1 MTNGKHGDIA
11 KGRGA
16 GSDHYDI
23 ISAAT
28 VQSGAGKKQI
38 LDKNQFRRELGTW
51 GYALIISLLPFII
64 VFFLFT
70 GPPKKF
76 EFLELFQD
84 NTLFYVC
91 VTMSALSFYTYKGM
105 NLLAGTHISVIFIGI
120 VLYFFSTN
128 GIDVPLFKLIDRRAF
143 IAVFLLISILLSFF
157 TLLYY
162 SATKIGEKS

>member
-1 MTNGKHGDIA
+1 MKKHSSATEEKSVGL
-11 KGRGA
+11 
-16 GSDHYDI
+16 SHY
-23 ISAAT
+23 SMVASAT
-28 VQSGAGKKQI
+28 VPSGAGQKQTM
-38 LDKNQFRRELGTW
+38 DENQFHRELGTW
-51 GYALIISLLPFII
+51 GYTLIVSLLPFII
-64 VFFLFT
+64 VFLLFT

-105 NLLAGTHISVIFIGI
+105 NLLAGTHIVVIVVGI

-128 GIDVPLFKLIDRRAF
+128 EVPVPLFKLVDRRRF
-143 IAVFLLISILLSFF
+143 IAGFLLVSILLSFI

-162 SATKIGEKS
+162 SSTNKGEKS